1 MYMLCVSGWGKKE
14 NMLVMLFLS
23 RKKKKENR
31 SCDTKPSFLW
41 SGCVEKKT
49 SFALCLVIQFY
60 LNDC

>member
-23 RKKKKENR
+23 RKKKENR